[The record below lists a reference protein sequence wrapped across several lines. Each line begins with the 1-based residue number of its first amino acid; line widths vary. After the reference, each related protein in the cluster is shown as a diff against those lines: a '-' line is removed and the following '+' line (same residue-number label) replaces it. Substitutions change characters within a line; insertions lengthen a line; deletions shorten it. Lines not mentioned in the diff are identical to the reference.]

1 MNEGTTK
8 RRGARFIFVGGAHR
22 SGTTLL
28 QNMLDSH
35 PNIFGGPEFLLLPSI
50 IRLRQN
56 LRDSID
62 RDTIDVICSYEDVDD
77 GVASLIER
85 LLLPIA
91 ERNDCVFMSEK
102 SPNNVLVFP
111 ELLSIFP
118 GAKTI
123 HIVRDPRAV
132 VSSLLQVR
140 DRALARKVDPPRQSA
155 TLRRAI
161 TATRTSMEAGLEA
174 SKLFSERVLTV
185 VYEDLILNTE
195 EETRRI
201 CQFIGVEWSPNM
213 TKPSQFEHLGE
224 KAITSSR
231 LWYQQHSFARDPDP
245 KEIDKWKRHLTTLQA
260 AVVIETFNGIARE
273 FGYEWDSSDDSVS
286 VRIGAKV
293 INRLHARVDRVFE
306 TRALR
311 RLIATFRRRL

>member
-1 MNEGTTK
+1 MNEGTMQ
-8 RRGARFIFVGGAHR
+8 RRGARFIFVGGAPR
-22 SGTTLL
+22 AGTTLL

-35 PNIFGGPEFLLLPSI
+35 PKIFGGPEFLLLPSI

-62 RDTIDVICSYEDVDD
+62 RGTIDVICSYEDVDD

-111 ELLSIFP
+111 DLLSIFP
-118 GAKTI
+118 GAKSI
-123 HIVRDPRAV
+123 QIVRDPRAV
-132 VSSLLQVR
+132 VSSLLRVR

-155 TLRRAI
+155 TFRRAI
-161 TATRTSMEAGLEA
+161 TVTRTSMESGLEA

-185 VYEDLILNTE
+185 VYEDLVLNTE

-201 CQFIGVEWSPNM
+201 CQFLGVEWSPNM
-213 TKPSQFEHLGE
+213 TKPSQFDHLGE
-224 KAITSSR
+224 KAITASR
-231 LWYQQHSFARDPDP
+231 LWYQPHSFARDPDP
-245 KEIDKWKRHLTTLQA
+245 KEIDKWKQHLTTLQA
-260 AVVIETFNGIARE
+260 ALVTEAFDGLAQK
-273 FGYEWDSSDDSVS
+273 FGYEWDSSNDSVS
-286 VRIGAKV
+286 VRVGARV
-293 INRLHARVDRVFE
+293 INRLHARVDRVLE
-306 TRALR
+306 TRAFR